1 MFLKLIKKQPLVICT
16 YISITLGLTGVWG
29 KSALA
34 QEQSRKDRRT
44 TENFQLGKRSIP
56 QTNVQKPQTQADVYI
71 VQRGDNLYR
80 IARRHGMTLASLL
93 RKNKQFRSN
102 PNLIYPGDK
111 VYLGT
116 RLSSRS
122 SLSHRI
128 AKESNTVPIPVK
140 SKKTTNHKYPAH
152 NINTKSYPAIDLSK
166 IPNYQIPY
174 QLNQFL
180 FNLEYTQFIEKIK
193 NDPKNQVILE
203 GGREHILV
211 PIKPE

>member
-1 MFLKLIKKQPLVICT
+1 MFLKLIKKEPLVICT
-16 YISITLGLTGVWG
+16 YISITLGLTGVWS

-34 QEQSRKDRRT
+34 QEQPRKDRRT
-44 TENFQLGKRSIP
+44 TENFQPEKRSIP

-80 IARRHGMTLASLL
+80 IARRHGITLASLL

-116 RLSSRS
+116 RLSSHS

-140 SKKTTNHKYPAH
+140 SKKTTDNNYPADG
-152 NINTKSYPAIDLSK
+152 INTKLYPAIDLSE

-174 QLNQFL
+174 QLNEFL
-180 FNLEYTQFIEKIK
+180 FHLQYAQFIEKIK
-193 NDPKNQVILE
+193 NDPRTQVILE

>member
-1 MFLKLIKKQPLVICT
+1 MFLKLIKKQPLVVCT
-16 YISITLGLTGVWG
+16 YISITLGLAGVWS

-34 QEQSRKDRRT
+34 QEQPRKDRRAA
-44 TENFQLGKRSIP
+44 ENFQLGKQPIP

-93 RKNKQFRSN
+93 RKNKQFRRN

-116 RLSSRS
+116 RLSSNP
-122 SLSHRI
+122 SLSRRI
-128 AKESNTVPIPVK
+128 VKESNKVPIPVK
-140 SKKTTNHKYPAH
+140 SKNTTNHKYPAN
-152 NINTKSYPAIDLSK
+152 NINTKSYPAVDLSK

-193 NDPKNQVILE
+193 NNPDTQVILE
-203 GGREHILV
+203 GGIEHILV

>member
-1 MFLKLIKKQPLVICT
+1 MFLKLIKKEPLVICT
-16 YISITLGLTGVWG
+16 YISITLGLTGVWS

-34 QEQSRKDRRT
+34 QEQPRKDRRT
-44 TENFQLGKRSIP
+44 TGNFQLGKRSIP
-56 QTNVQKPQTQADVYI
+56 QTNLQKPQTQADVYI

-116 RLSSRS
+116 RLSSHS
-122 SLSHRI
+122 SLFRRTV
-128 AKESNTVPIPVK
+128 KESNKVPIPVK
-140 SKKTTNHKYPAH
+140 SKNTTNHKYPAN
-152 NINTKSYPAIDLSK
+152 NINTKSYPAVDLSK

-180 FNLEYTQFIEKIK
+180 FNLEYTQFIENIK
-193 NDPKNQVILE
+193 NNPDTQVILE
-203 GGREHILV
+203 GGIEHILV